1 MLPFTFSPFT
11 SSSSSA
17 VSDSESTSAMMIP
30 FASVTWMSNEVDRDA
45 EVCPD
50 AGAAE
55 EATLAEELGIGGT
68 GGAGDTVCDEPSLS
82 LYTEI
87 EDRDACGRR
96 RAGGCSDEVDDER
109 LECE

>member
-17 VSDSESTSAMMIP
+17 VSDSESTSAIMIP

-45 EVCPD
+45 EACPD
-50 AGAAE
+50 ADAAE
-55 EATLAEELGIGGT
+55 VATLAEEVGIGGT
-68 GGAGDTVCDEPSLS
+68 GGAVCDEPSLS